1 MKSMFIFILLIIFNN
16 PIFSQQKK
24 EVIKG
29 DELIIVI
36 PENGKVE
43 NGVYTCN
50 LFDWKIEIPQGYV
63 ITDFKRI
70 EELEKKGY
78 EVVKKEVPKGM
89 QVRQNRP
96 HLIGFEIDKRNNFSS
111 SFETLEGTK
120 KQTIEENKNFVAKLI
135 DDTYSKVE
143 SLKFELNKS
152 DQKIGKYDFYK
163 IQVKLYNAITD
174 KLLLTQE
181 FYNSFIDNHL
191 FSVSI
196 NYTNENVGMLL
207 NYNFIKSLNK

>member
-16 PIFSQQKK
+16 PIFSQEKK

-63 ITDFKRI
+63 ITDVKRI

-120 KQTIEENKNFVAKLI
+120 KQTLEENKNFVAKLI

>member
-16 PIFSQQKK
+16 PIFSQEKK

-29 DELIIVI
+29 DELIIEI

-43 NGVYTCN
+43 NGVYICN

-63 ITDFKRI
+63 ITDVKRI
-70 EELEKKGY
+70 EELERKGY

-120 KQTIEENKNFVAKLI
+120 KQTLEENKNFVAKLI
-135 DDTYSKVE
+135 DDTYSNVE
-143 SLKFELNKS
+143 SLKFELKKS

-163 IQVKLYNAITD
+163 IQVRLYNAKTD

-181 FYNSFIDNHL
+181 FYNSFINNHL

-207 NYNFIKSLNK
+207 NYNFIKSLNR